1 MGDLIE
7 YQNSAGL
14 MAIVGSL
21 LGPVMTVVNRIIEGR
36 ANRYDSGSDRR
47 INVFHEHSNR
57 NLGSYVSD
65 IPRIRMREET
75 KEPLEDEVDPV
86 EEIEK
91 EIKERIHKKR
101 RMLYGNN
108 DSSNSSYGF
117 NTGKNGKRILQ
128 AKVRKQEKVH
138 EQAPGA

>member
-1 MGDLIE
+1 
-7 YQNSAGL
+7 
-14 MAIVGSL
+14 MAIVGGL
-21 LGPVMTVVNRIIEGR
+21 IGPIMSVVNRIIEGR
-36 ANRYDSGSDRR
+36 QNQYDSGSDRR

-57 NLGSYVSD
+57 NIGSYVSD

-108 DSSNSSYGF
+108 VSSNSTYGI
-117 NTGKNGKRILQ
+117 NTGKNGQK
-128 AKVRKQEKVH
+128 H
-138 EQAPGA
+138 

>member
-1 MGDLIE
+1 VEYGLI
-7 YQNSAGL
+7 G
-14 MAIVGSL
+14 
-21 LGPVMTVVNRIIEGR
+21 GR
-36 ANRYDSGSDRR
+36 AVIPAIITAVTQALRAYSNWATPAEETREHR

-57 NLGSYVSD
+57 NIGSYVSD

-108 DSSNSSYGF
+108 VSSNSTYGI
-117 NTGKNGKRILQ
+117 NTGKNGQ
-128 AKVRKQEKVH
+128 TH
-138 EQAPGA
+138 